1 MTFKDL
7 ASKLNNSV
15 QTVPN
20 LIRVLKDGFQNVEA
34 GDSSGVSYST
44 TEFDTDTKWI
54 DGKTI
59 YGKVFTDVDV
69 NYGEQAN
76 DLKLGLK
83 ADKIIKIELMNTA
96 TQGDHNYYL
105 ANYYAQ
111 VDIGETDTD
120 IRVISNLGN
129 YPDITVYVTYTKP
142 EA

>member
-20 LIRVLKDGFQNVEA
+20 LIQVLKEGFQNAEA
-34 GDSSGVSYST
+34 GGGKSYST
-44 TEFDTDTKWI
+44 TEFDTGDKWI

-96 TQGDHNYYL
+96 TQSGHDYYL

-111 VDIGETDTD
+111 VDIGEADTD
-120 IRVISNLGN
+120 IKVISNLGN
-129 YPDITVYVTYTKP
+129 YPDISVLVTYTKP
-142 EA
+142 TA

>member
-7 ASKLNNSV
+7 ASKLSNTV

-20 LIRVLKDGFQNVEA
+20 LIQVLKDGFQEVEA
-34 GDSSGVSYST
+34 GSSGISYST
-44 TEFDTDTKWI
+44 TEFDTGAKWI

-69 NYGEQAN
+69 NQGEAAN

-96 TQGDHNYYL
+96 TQSGHDYYL
-105 ANYYAQ
+105 SNYYAS
-111 VDIGETDTD
+111 VDIGESDTD

-129 YPDITVYVTYTKP
+129 YPDIAVLVTYTKP
-142 EA
+142 AV